1 MERSNLFIHL
11 YRWHVGCSHKKVHKV
26 SFIPGKEFF
35 LNAKTQL
42 SEPKTATKQY
52 WETGSHG
59 SFINEEVMETN
70 VMFPFIA
77 MINVLKR

>member
-1 MERSNLFIHL
+1 MKGGKIKPFHTSLSLACWMLSQKGPQSKL
-11 YRWHVGCSHKKVHKV
+11 YPWKGT
-26 SFIPGKEFF
+26 F

-59 SFINEEVMETN
+59 SPICEEVMETN
-70 VMFPFIA
+70 VMS
-77 MINVLKR
+77 LL